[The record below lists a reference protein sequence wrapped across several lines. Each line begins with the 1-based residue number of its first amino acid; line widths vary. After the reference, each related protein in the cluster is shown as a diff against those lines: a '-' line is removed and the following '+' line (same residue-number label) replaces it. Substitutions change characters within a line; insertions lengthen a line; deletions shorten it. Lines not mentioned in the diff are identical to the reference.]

1 MTLIQMADSIYRLSM
16 GHVLNG
22 EKHTKEG
29 FRYWFERMFFL
40 NDRKNVLFS
49 MVLPDGEWLCIATH
63 YDDGYDYYV
72 PDTREQEA
80 DLLKRFLRM

>member
-1 MTLIQMADSIYRLSM
+1 MTLVQMADSVYKWSY

-49 MVLPDGEWLCIATH
+49 MAMPDGEWFCVATH

-72 PDTREQEA
+72 PDTREQEGE
-80 DLLKRFLRM
+80 LIKRFLN